1 MNKKLK
7 HSWANS
13 GIILKEKLNHKTC
26 SKCKCVKYYDVIFDQ
41 TVYID
46 RFGKLYFRAPSCVLP
61 NTKL

>member
-1 MNKKLK
+1 MKKILN
-7 HSWANS
+7 HLWVSS
-13 GIILKEKLNHKTC
+13 GVILKEKLNHKIC
-26 SKCKCVKYYDVIFDQ
+26 SKCKCTKYYDTIFDQ